1 MTITPFSGIYAFLV
15 WFQGITDAIFG
26 PTLLDL
32 TDIYQTKI
40 KIISIVIIPK
50 AVGSITGAFT
60 AGLILDRLP
69 DFRYFVLFSCTFLIG
84 LCTAV
89 LPHMVYLLGFFIVSI
104 ISSFFSSALHTGGN
118 VLCLDTWK
126 DASGPYLHS
135 IHFSFAVCM
144 HHCPNTI
151 LASHLKNLHK
161 KRHLCYTQ
169 CSFP

>member
-1 MTITPFSGIYAFLV
+1 MLLTDYTFLV
-15 WFQGITDAIFG
+15 CFQGLTDAIFG

-89 LPHMVYLLGFFIVSI
+89 LPHMVDLLGFFIVSI
-104 ISSFFSSALHTGGN
+104 ILSVFSSALHTGGN

-135 IHFSFAVCM
+135 IHFSFAVCLY
-144 HHCPNTI
+144 HCLQFYPLN
-151 LASHLKNLHK
+151 
-161 KRHLCYTQ
+161 
-169 CSFP
+169 